1 MGFRRCI
8 IAVLAASI
16 GLFAPQL
23 KAESIK
29 QVRIPLYFKVDK
41 YEHDTENISNTA
53 SIDSLFRFIGRTG
66 FAKLRSID
74 ITGYSSPEGADEHNV
89 QLGAKR
95 AKYVENLIGE
105 RFPELQGRI
114 VTRSGGEAWEMLKGR
129 IQKDRFLTRA
139 TRDRVVAIIDA
150 EGIAPDTREW
160 RLVNKVG
167 TDPMIGQVWPHIFNR
182 HFPQLRCSIVILEID
197 EDAVEEEEP
206 AAEPVVA
213 EPVVAEPVVAE
224 PVVAEPVVA
233 EPVADKSLETSDL
246 SSSVLPE
253 KAQVDTTQVADSLA
267 VSRQLDTMVGDG
279 NRFKTRQPCKP
290 LLGVS
295 TNLIYDAT
303 FIPHYGFTSVPSFS
317 IEYYPDRG
325 NWTFGADVDWSHWLH
340 YEDHRFNQIHNITLN
355 ARRYFKSGEDS
366 FKGLYLLGNIN
377 TVQYGL
383 GWDAKGWEGEAVGL
397 SAGIGNKW
405 RFARIYIDVGVC
417 VGALYSRFDPYV
429 WGNDATKWYYYDYI
443 GKPEDFRE
451 RSKSLLWLGPTR
463 AWISIGFDL
472 LMRKKK

>member
-53 SIDSLFRFIGRTG
+53 SIDSMFRFIGRTG

-74 ITGYSSPEGADEHNV
+74 ITGYSSPEGANEHNV

-139 TRDRVVAIIDA
+139 TRDKVVAIIDA

-197 EDAVEEEEP
+197 EDAAEEEP
-206 AAEPVVA
+206 VA
-213 EPVVAEPVVAE
+213 EPVVAEPVVEE
-224 PVVAEPVVA
+224 PAVT

-253 KAQVDTTQVADSLA
+253 KAQVDTIQVADSLA

-279 NRFKTRQPCKP
+279 NRFKTLQPRKP

-377 TVQYGL
+377 TTQYGL

>member
-16 GLFAPQL
+16 GLFAPQQ

-53 SIDSLFRFIGRTG
+53 SIDSMFRFIGRTG

-74 ITGYSSPEGADEHNV
+74 ITGYSSPEGANEHNV
-89 QLGAKR
+89 QLGTKR

-105 RFPELQGRI
+105 RFPELKGRI
-114 VTRSGGEAWEMLKGR
+114 VTRSGGEAWEMLRGR

-139 TRDRVVAIIDA
+139 TRDKVVAIIDA
-150 EGIAPDTREW
+150 EGVAPDTREW

-197 EDAVEEEEP
+197 EDASEEEP
-206 AAEPVVA
+206 AAEEVVVA
-213 EPVVAEPVVAE
+213 EPVVEEPAVT
-224 PVVAEPVVA
+224 

-253 KAQVDTTQVADSLA
+253 KAQVDTIQVADSLA

-279 NRFKTRQPCKP
+279 NRFKTLQPRKP

-340 YEDHRFNQIHNITLN
+340 YEGHRFNQIHNITLN

-463 AWISIGFDL
+463 VWISIGFDL

>member
-1 MGFRRCI
+1 M
-8 IAVLAASI
+8 
-16 GLFAPQL
+16 
-23 KAESIK
+23 
-29 QVRIPLYFKVDK
+29 RIPLYFKVDK

-139 TRDRVVAIIDA
+139 TRDKVVAIIDA

-160 RLVNKVG
+160 RLINKVG

-206 AAEPVVA
+206 VVA
-213 EPVVAEPVVAE
+213 EPAVT
-224 PVVAEPVVA
+224 
-233 EPVADKSLETSDL
+233 EPVADKSLEASEL
-246 SSSVLPE
+246 SGVVPLE
-253 KAQVDTTQVADSLA
+253 KGQVDTTQVADSLV
-267 VSRQLDTMVGDG
+267 VSRQESNLPIAGESHA
-279 NRFKTRQPCKP
+279 KLLQPRKP

-317 IEYYPDRG
+317 LEYYPDRG

>member
-74 ITGYSSPEGADEHNV
+74 ITGYSSPEGANEHNV
-89 QLGAKR
+89 QLGTKR

-139 TRDRVVAIIDA
+139 TRDKVVAIIDA

-206 AAEPVVA
+206 VVA
-213 EPVVAEPVVAE
+213 EPAVT
-224 PVVAEPVVA
+224 
-233 EPVADKSLETSDL
+233 EPVADKSLEASEL
-246 SSSVLPE
+246 SGVVPLE
-253 KAQVDTTQVADSLA
+253 KGQVDTTQVADSLV
-267 VSRQLDTMVGDG
+267 VSRQESNLPIAGESHA
-279 NRFKTRQPCKP
+279 KLLQPRKP